1 MLQNQQTMHGNPF
14 LLAAALT
21 ALLAPWLPAQ
31 AASSI
36 DEHRAA
42 SPHGSIEVINV
53 AGKIDIQG
61 WDKSEVAV
69 SGTVGKDVD
78 RVDVT
83 SEGDRTSIRVVLRSQ
98 HGWGSGSEGE
108 AHLMVH
114 VPTNSSIS
122 TSLVSS
128 DLNITAVHGDVML
141 QTVSGSVRADVGGDV
156 HASVVSGDVTVSANA
171 AKAIEVK
178 VVSGNVVLSGGDAD
192 TQVTTVS
199 GDAKITLKTP
209 VRARF
214 QTVSGDIAASLN
226 VGADS
231 QIDGESVSGDI
242 KLDFG
247 ASPAADFDIQSFSG
261 EIDSCFGPKPVEAR
275 HGLGSRLTFKTGDS
289 RAHVRMSTKSGRVGL
304 CAKGEHPSA

>member
-31 AASSI
+31 AATSI

-42 SPHGSIEVINV
+42 NPRGSIEVINV

-61 WDKSEVAV
+61 WEKSEVAV
-69 SGTVGKDVD
+69 SGTVGKDVE

-128 DLNITAVHGDVML
+128 DLNVTGVRGDVTL
-141 QTVSGSVRADVGGDV
+141 QTLSGNVTGDVGGDV
-156 HASVVSGDVTVSANA
+156 HANVVSGNVALSANA

-178 VVSGNVVLSGGDAD
+178 VVSGDVVLSGGDAD

-199 GDAKITLKTP
+199 GDAKISLKTP
-209 VRARF
+209 SRARF
-214 QTVSGDIAASLN
+214 QTVSGNIAANLAI
-226 VGADS
+226 GAES

-247 ASPAADFDIQSFSG
+247 ASPTADFDIQSFSG
-261 EIDSCFGPKPVEAR
+261 EIDNCFGPKPAEAR
-275 HGLGSRLTFKTGDS
+275 HGPGSRLTFRTGDS
-289 RAHVRMSTKSGRVGL
+289 RARVRISTKSGRVGI
-304 CAKGEHPSA
+304 CAKGERPSA